1 MKKKRVNKSKQWEMR
16 PEYDFSNARPN
27 PYAKKYS
34 EGTNLV
40 LIDDDLLHFFPD
52 ATSVNTALRALAS
65 IFPPSVSSKKRISK
79 KTQGRTSIRATKAS
93 LV

>member
-1 MKKKRVNKSKQWEMR
+1 MKKKRVNNPEHWEMR
-16 PEYDFSNARPN
+16 SEYDFSNARPN

-34 EGTNLV
+34 EGTNIV

-65 IFPPSVSSKKRISK
+65 IFPPRASSKKRPKK
-79 KTQGRTSIRATKAS
+79 KTQRRTSTKAADTS
-93 LV
+93 LI